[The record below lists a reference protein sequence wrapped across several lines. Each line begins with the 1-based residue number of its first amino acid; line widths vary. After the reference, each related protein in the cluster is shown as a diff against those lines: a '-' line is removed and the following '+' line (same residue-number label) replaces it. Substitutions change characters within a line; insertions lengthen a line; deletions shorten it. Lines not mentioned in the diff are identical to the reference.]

1 MLNYIR
7 NIKDTDNNYAILR
20 IKDFLCDLFFT
31 IFTKN
36 SSANDISLQDIFS
49 LIQLISDVGK
59 SWNKI
64 DNFSNNNSIIQGWIF
79 KIDSIMKCLLGKIGE
94 IETFVNIDS
103 KFYLNLFE
111 YLNFFVEYFLI
122 EKKDNIIN
130 NNNKEYKNEN
140 INENDFNLNILD
152 GNDKKE
158 KKVDLFNQIIQ
169 ILTMLNSIKF
179 IPNEPNTKNL
189 FINLLSL
196 IQNLEP
202 DKQIIVFESFNNLKY
217 KSNIPIELMTDL
229 YKVYINCL
237 INNNENEKAE
247 KAIKST
253 LKLIKPNTKDEVEF
267 FILNLYILLK
277 RNNNEQIKE
286 MIEIIFEHKEISIE
300 DIENI
305 MVKISKYSKP
315 FLFMNIFC
323 KKIQEMK
330 NLKFSNSKIVFSY
343 ENICKY
349 PNFCLIFL
357 YLFFK
362 DLFEI
367 KDNNFS
373 TEEYPNQVI
382 EFLKNISE
390 SLLENTLNN
399 LYDEYLYLIPTLLH
413 NIITFFIKIE
423 KNNESF
429 TNYFLIEIINKTKN
443 SKFDFWKDFSGMSIN
458 IYIEKKDFPKLKTI
472 IQELENNNNTSQFY
486 YAKIILTLGNGIKWN
501 TLNSIEQLC
510 KDLNSSTDFDINY
523 YIKIFNF
530 IYLNNYNDVTLFS
543 ILLLNYTNK
552 LCEIISNFNDEDN
565 KLKSNYINEN
575 IYPLI
580 DCCYEVIFYSSKLQ
594 NFSSQIDNFSEVFEL
609 ISNLI
614 ENKTYNKENKSDQ
627 YITSSISMVVDFCK
641 LLLDLKNSKDFEGDL
656 FPEFI
661 LLDLCKMLNFVFLN
675 FNTYIK
681 DEVLQ
686 NLDIPF
692 GFDILKKIFSL
703 FEIFKNLKIFLIT
716 YEYNNL
722 INSNQEKEKFIK
734 LNNKCKQYN
743 ENFNNAILILKQI
756 IPNEEKNI
764 EVINFL
770 DEKIKNCINSTSL
783 IEEILYFQLLIKIEN
798 DSIVQQ
804 YLKDTLNKS
813 YHNKKLIF
821 LINSI
826 LFQQGL
832 KSIEFN
838 FLGEL
843 INIIINNLGELFNKI
858 YSIEEI
864 CNIFKD
870 YVSST
875 DENDIPTRIK
885 ILKQYETCILKLFS
899 KSNTYDS
906 ILANNIEWIYYKVY
920 KLLENNSS
928 LDKVSQDFIIL
939 KSIFEELNNLK
950 YENKSLITEALTD
963 LIMNKII

>member
-7 NIKDTDNNYAILR
+7 NIKDTDNNFAILR
-20 IKDFLCDLFFT
+20 IKDFICDLFLT

-64 DNFSNNNSIIQGWIF
+64 DNFSKNNSTLQGWII
-79 KIDSIMKCLLGKIGE
+79 KIDSIMKCLLSKIGE
-94 IETFVNIDS
+94 VETFVNIDS

-111 YLNFFVEYFLI
+111 YLNFFVETFLI
-122 EKKDNIIN
+122 EKKEKKEIN
-130 NNNKEYKNEN
+130 EMSGKEN
-140 INENDFNLNILD
+140 INENEINVDMID
-152 GNDKKE
+152 CNDKKE
-158 KKVDLFNQIIQ
+158 KKIDLFNQIVQ

-179 IPNEPNTKNL
+179 IQNEPNTKNL
-189 FINLLSL
+189 FINLLS
-196 IQNLEP
+196 IVQHLEY
-202 DKQIIVFESFNNLKY
+202 DKQIVIFEHFNNLKY

-229 YKVYINCL
+229 YKIYINCL

-253 LKLIKPNTKDEVEF
+253 LKLIKPNSKEEVEF
-267 FILNLYILLK
+267 FILNLYILFK
-277 RNNNEQIKE
+277 KNQNEQIKE
-286 MIEIIFEHKEISIE
+286 MIEIIFEHKEITIE

-305 MVKISKYSKP
+305 MVKISKYSNP
-315 FLFMNIFC
+315 SIFIKVFF

-330 NLKFSNSKIVFSY
+330 NLKFSNSKIVFSF
-343 ENICKY
+343 ENISKF

-362 DLFEI
+362 ELFQQN
-367 KDNNFS
+367 DNNFS
-373 TEEYPNQVI
+373 PDDYQNQTM

-390 SLLENTLNN
+390 ALLENTINN
-399 LYDEYLYLIPTLLH
+399 LYDEYIYLIPTLLH

-458 IYIEKKDFPKLKTI
+458 IYIEKKDFPKLKAI
-472 IQELENNNNTSQFY
+472 LEELDNNKNNSALYFY
-486 YAKIILTLGNGIKWN
+486 GKIILTLEGGIKWN
-501 TLNSIEQLC
+501 TLNIMEQLC
-510 KDLNSSTDFDINY
+510 KDLNTCQDFNLNY

-530 IYLNNYNDVTLFS
+530 IYLNNYSDVTLFS

-552 LCEIISNFNDEDN
+552 VCEFFS
-565 KLKSNYINEN
+565 KLNSKEETIKLDYMNEK

-580 DCCYEVIFYSSKLQ
+580 DCCYEVIFYSSKQQ

-609 ISNLI
+609 ISNFI
-614 ENKTYNKENKSDQ
+614 EEKKYDKTNKYNQ
-627 YITSSISMVVDFCK
+627 YITSSISMVVDLCK
-641 LLLDLKNSKDFEGDL
+641 LLLDFKNSKDFEGDL

-661 LLDLCKMLNFVFLN
+661 LLDLCKMLNFVFVN
-675 FNTYIK
+675 FDIYIK
-681 DEVLQ
+681 DEILQ
-686 NLDIPF
+686 NLDSPF
-692 GFDILKKIFSL
+692 AYEMLQKIFSL
-703 FEIFKNLKIFLIT
+703 FEIFQNLKIFLIT

-722 INSNQEKEKFIK
+722 INTNQEKEKFII
-734 LNNKCKQYN
+734 LNNKAKNYQQ
-743 ENFNNAILILKQI
+743 NFNNAILILKQI
-756 IPNEEKNI
+756 IPNEEKNLQ
-764 EVINFL
+764 VINLL

-783 IEEILYFQLLIKIEN
+783 IEEILSFQLLIKIEEP
-798 DSIVQQ
+798 SKIQE
-804 YLKDTLNKS
+804 YLKGILNKS
-813 YHNKKLIF
+813 YHHKKLIF
-821 LINSI
+821 LLNSI

-843 INIIINNLGELFNKI
+843 INIIINNFGELFNKI

-864 CNIFKD
+864 CNLFKD

-875 DENDIPTRIK
+875 DEYDIPTKIK
-885 ILKQYETCILKLFS
+885 ILKQFQTCLLKFFS
-899 KSNTYDS
+899 KINPNDMVLS
-906 ILANNIEWIYYKVY
+906 NNIEWIYYKVY
-920 KLLENNSS
+920 KLLESNST
-928 LDKVSQDFIIL
+928 LDKTSQDYIML
-939 KSIFEELNNLK
+939 KSIFEELNYLK
-950 YENKSLITEALTD
+950 LENKSLITEALTD